1 MSQDFVDGDARWG
14 PCQPWSIGMI
24 PPFELENT
32 YHHNQP
38 APTTAD
44 AALASL

>member
-1 MSQDFVDGDARWG
+1 MTVVAA
-14 PCQPWSIGMI
+14 IGMI
-24 PPFELENT
+24 PPFELEIT
-32 YHHNQP
+32 YHHDQP